1 VIGISLLCLI
11 ADKRTARQKPRC
23 NIQCHTGIVLLT
35 TLRARMPLRV
45 TTSSTLAPIP
55 LETLIAL
62 ARTGDAIGIGGLYDR
77 CAARLLRVAW
87 RLTGCTEDA
96 EDVVHDVFVGLPDAL
111 RAYVERGSFDGW
123 LAQVTARAALMRVR
137 RGRRRRESEFDEALE
152 IASVV
157 RADLQ
162 AEYGDLER
170 QINALPDTLRTV
182 FVLREIEG
190 FSHDEIAA
198 LLDISPGASRV
209 RLTRGLELLRTALGV
224 LPRNRT
230 S

>member
-1 VIGISLLCLI
+1 MAISLLCPI
-11 ADKRTARQKPRC
+11 EDKRAAGRQPRC
-23 NIQCHTGIVLLT
+23 NIRCQSGIVPLST
-35 TLRARMPLRV
+35 HRAHMPLRV
-45 TTSSTLAPIP
+45 TSSSTPAPIP

-62 ARTGDAIGIGGLYDR
+62 ARNGDAIGLGGLYDR

-96 EDVVHDVFVGLPDAL
+96 EDVVHDVFVGLPEAL

-123 LAQVTARAALMRVR
+123 LAQVTARAALMRIR
-137 RGRRRRESEFDEALE
+137 RGRRRRESGIENGFDIE
-152 IASVV
+152 SGV

-170 QINALPDTLRTV
+170 QINALPDSLRDV

-190 FSHDEIAA
+190 FSHDEIGA

-209 RLTRGLELLRTALGV
+209 RLTRGLELLRSALGV
-224 LPRNRT
+224 VPPKRT
-230 S
+230 R